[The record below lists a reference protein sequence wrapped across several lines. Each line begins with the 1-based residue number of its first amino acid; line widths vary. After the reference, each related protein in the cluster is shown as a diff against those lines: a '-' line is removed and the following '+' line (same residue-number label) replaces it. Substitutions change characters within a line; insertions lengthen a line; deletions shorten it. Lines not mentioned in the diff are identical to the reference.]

1 MITLKQLS
9 YAAAVQKTLHFKKAA
24 DLCAVSQSALSTA
37 IAELETQ
44 LGVQLFERDNKRVL
58 VTPLGEAILA
68 KAQVI
73 NLEVKELCQL
83 AQRQNSPLS
92 YPMTLGVIPTI
103 GPYLLPKVLP
113 QVRRQYPDFELTLV
127 EEQSHVLIEK
137 VRSGEIDTAILA
149 LPYDTAGLHAFTFW
163 EENFQVVVHQ
173 QGDYSRL
180 KKISTNQLKG
190 APLLLLKDGHCL
202 KDHALAACKLQSTE
216 VQESL
221 AGTSLPTLVQMV
233 AGRMGATLVP
243 EIAIDQLVVG
253 NPEIKAV
260 PLDEK
265 GPHRKLAFI
274 TRLNYGGTANVEL
287 LMALFGKQLAESRF
301 AVSTE

>member
-9 YAAAVQKTLHFKKAA
+9 YAVAVQKTLHFKKAA
-24 DLCAVSQSALSTA
+24 DMCAVSQSALSTA

-44 LGVQLFERDNKRVL
+44 LGAQIFERDNKKVL
-58 VTPLGEAILA
+58 VTPLGELILR
-68 KAQVI
+68 KALAI
-73 NLEVKELCQL
+73 NLEVKELYQL
-83 AQRQNSPLS
+83 SQSQKAPLS

-113 QVRRQYPDFELTLV
+113 EVRRQYPNFELTLV
-127 EEQSHVLIEK
+127 EEQSHVLVEK

-149 LPYDTAGLHAFTFW
+149 LPYDTEGLHAFTFW
-163 EENFQVVVHQ
+163 EEDFLVVVNQ
-173 QGDYSRL
+173 DGDYSRL
-180 KKISTNQLKG
+180 KKINTDQLKD

-202 KDHALAACKLQSTE
+202 KDHALAACKLQATE

-243 EIAIDQLVVG
+243 AMAVDQLVVD
-253 NPEIKAV
+253 NAEIKAV
-260 PLDEK
+260 PLDEQ

-274 TRLNYGGTANVEL
+274 TRLNYGGTSNIEL
-287 LMALFGKQLAESRF
+287 LMALFREQLSG
-301 AVSTE
+301 V

>member
-9 YAAAVQKTLHFKKAA
+9 YATAVQKTLHFKKAA

-44 LGVQLFERDNKRVL
+44 LGVQIFERDNKRVL
-58 VTPLGEAILA
+58 VTPLGEIILR

-73 NLEVKELCQL
+73 NLEVKELYQL
-83 AQRQNSPLS
+83 SQSQKAPLNH
-92 YPMTLGVIPTI
+92 PMTLGVIPTI

-113 QVRRQYPDFELTLV
+113 EVRRQYPDFELTLV
-127 EEQSHVLIEK
+127 EEQSHVLVEK

-149 LPYDTAGLHAFTFW
+149 LPYDTGGLHAFTFW
-163 EENFQVVVHQ
+163 EENFQVVVNK
-173 QGDYSRL
+173 QGDYSPL
-180 KKISTNQLKG
+180 KKISTDQLKD
-190 APLLLLKDGHCL
+190 APLLLLRDGHCL
-202 KDHALAACKLQSTE
+202 TDHALAACKLQATE
-216 VQESL
+216 IQASL

-233 AGRMGATLVP
+233 AGRMGVTLVP
-243 EIAIDQLVVG
+243 EMAIGQLVVD

-260 PLDEK
+260 PLDEA

-274 TRLNYGGTANVEL
+274 TRLNYGGTANIEL
-287 LMALFGKQLAESRF
+287 LIKLFKQQLAKG
-301 AVSTE
+301 

>member
-9 YAAAVQKTLHFKKAA
+9 YAVAVQKTLHFKKAA
-24 DLCAVSQSALSTA
+24 DMCAVSQSALSTA

-44 LGVQLFERDNKRVL
+44 LGVQIFERDNKKVL
-58 VTPLGEAILA
+58 VTPLGELILK

-73 NLEVKELCQL
+73 NLEVKELYQL
-83 AQRQNSPLS
+83 SQSQKAPLS

-113 QVRRQYPDFELTLV
+113 EVRRQYPDFELTLV
-127 EEQSHVLIEK
+127 EEQSHVLVEK

-149 LPYDTAGLHAFTFW
+149 LPYDTEGLHAFIFW
-163 EENFQVVVHQ
+163 EEDFLVVVNQ
-173 QGDYSRL
+173 DGDHSRL
-180 KKISTNQLKG
+180 KKINTDQLKD

-202 KDHALAACKLQSTE
+202 KDHALAACKLQATE

-243 EIAIDQLVVG
+243 AMAVDQLVTD
-253 NPEIKAV
+253 NAEIKAV
-260 PLDEK
+260 PLDEQ

-274 TRLNYGGTANVEL
+274 TRLNYGGTSNIEL
-287 LMALFGKQLAESRF
+287 LMALFREQLAGIKDS
-301 AVSTE
+301 A

>member
-1 MITLKQLS
+1 MITLKQLN
-9 YAAAVQKTLHFKKAA
+9 YAVAVQKTLHFKKAA

-44 LGVQLFERDNKRVL
+44 LGVQIFERDNKRVL
-58 VTPLGEAILA
+58 VTPLGELILR

-73 NLEVKELCQL
+73 NLEVKELYQL
-83 AQRQNSPLS
+83 SQSQKSPLS
-92 YPMTLGVIPTI
+92 FPMTLGVIPTI

-113 QVRRQYPDFELTLV
+113 EVRRQYPNLELTLV
-127 EEQSHVLIEK
+127 EEQSHVLVEK

-149 LPYDTAGLHAFTFW
+149 LPYDTDGLHAFTFW
-163 EENFQVVVHQ
+163 EENFQVVVHE

-180 KKISTNQLKG
+180 KKITTNQLKE

-202 KDHALAACKLQSTE
+202 KDHALAACKLQATE
-216 VQESL
+216 IQTAL

-243 EIAIDQLVVG
+243 DMAVEQLVVD
-253 NPEIKAV
+253 NAEIKAV
-260 PLDEK
+260 PLEEP

-274 TRLNYGGTANVEL
+274 TRLNYGGTPNIEL
-287 LMALFGKQLAESRF
+287 LMTLFREQLGA
-301 AVSTE
+301 

>member
-44 LGVQLFERDNKRVL
+44 LGVQIFERDNKRVL
-58 VTPLGEAILA
+58 VTPMGEVVLR
-68 KAQVI
+68 KAQEI
-73 NLEVKELCQL
+73 NLEVKALYQL
-83 AQRQNSPLS
+83 SQRQKAPLS
-92 YPMTLGVIPTI
+92 HPMTLGVIPTI

-113 QVRRQYPDFELTLV
+113 QVRRQYPDFELTLI
-127 EEQSHVLIEK
+127 EEQTHVLVEK
-137 VRSGEIDTAILA
+137 VRSGEIDTAIIA
-149 LPYDTAGLHAFTFW
+149 LPYETDGLHAFTFW
-163 EENFQVVVHQ
+163 EENFQVVVNQ

-180 KKISTNQLKG
+180 KKISTDQLRS

-202 KDHALAACKLQSTE
+202 KDHALAACKLQATE
-216 VQESL
+216 TQTSL

-243 EIAIDQLVVG
+243 EMAIDQLVAD

-260 PLDEK
+260 PLDEA

-274 TRLNYGGTANVEL
+274 TRLNYGGTANIEL
-287 LMALFGKQLAESRF
+287 LMTLFQQQLEKG
-301 AVSTE
+301 